1 MVAAMPP
8 LDPKTAFREAVLDFA
23 EEPTPLNARRYL
35 AASLLLAHATGGE
48 AATPAGPRTSRG
60 RTRNRRVG
68 AKAASG

>member
-1 MVAAMPP
+1 MVAAMPL

-35 AASLLLAHATGGE
+35 AASLLLAQATGGE
-48 AATPAGPRTSRG
+48 GAAPAGQRASRSRRT
-60 RTRNRRVG
+60 NRRVG